1 MFAQYESN
9 VRATISFLKKLGA
22 KVNNATVN
30 ETLQNHPDW
39 PSMLCIS
46 DSLNKWSIPNAA
58 GKIEPSQ
65 IEQLPIPFI
74 AYTNNREYPLAVV
87 TKVTDTTIEFYS
99 KNYNKPLTE
108 SKEEFFKNWKGT
120 YLIAEPNEHSGE
132 KGYEQNKRKT
142 FINSLIPVALFVL
155 IIVLS
160 FFLLYKT
167 INKTDNILA
176 VSAAGIYLQ
185 YLILFAG
192 VIVTSLLL
200 WYEIDKNNPLL
211 KKVCTGIAKGNC
223 SAILT
228 GKRSKVFSWL
238 SWSEVG
244 FFYFTGGF
252 LVLLFSGNNIN
263 STISLLGLLNL
274 LALPY
279 IVFSVYYQWRVAK
292 QWCVLCLGVQ
302 ALLLLGGINI
312 LSNNFIASVS
322 NFSLS
327 FLINAVL
334 IYLLPVLLW
343 YVAKPSILRLQ
354 EAKNTRRE
362 YLRIKFNTEIFE
374 TLLKKQK
381 TITIPTDGL
390 GIDIGN
396 PDASNTLIKVCNPYC
411 GPCAKAHPKIDKLLE
426 EIPNLRVKIIFTA
439 HNKPEEPAYKPVS
452 HLLAINEKKNEIKI
466 MQALDDW
473 YLAEKK
479 DYDFFARKYP
489 MNGELTKQGNKIEA
503 MEKWCKEVD
512 INFTPTIFI
521 NNNQLPDAYS
531 IEDLQYFLLE

>member
-1 MFAQYESN
+1 M
-9 VRATISFLKKLGA
+9 
-22 KVNNATVN
+22 
-30 ETLQNHPDW
+30 
-39 PSMLCIS
+39 
-46 DSLNKWSIPNAA
+46 
-58 GKIEPSQ
+58 
-65 IEQLPIPFI
+65 
-74 AYTNNREYPLAVV
+74 
-87 TKVTDTTIEFYS
+87 
-99 KNYNKPLTE
+99 
-108 SKEEFFKNWKGT
+108 
-120 YLIAEPNEHSGE
+120 
-132 KGYEQNKRKT
+132 
-142 FINSLIPVALFVL
+142 
-155 IIVLS
+155 
-160 FFLLYKT
+160 
-167 INKTDNILA
+167 
-176 VSAAGIYLQ
+176 
-185 YLILFAG
+185 
-192 VIVTSLLL
+192 IVTSLLL

-228 GKRSKVFSWL
+228 GKKSKVFSWL

-252 LVLLFSGNNIN
+252 LLLLFSGINVNNAIG
-263 STISLLGLLNL
+263 ILALLNL

-279 IVFSVYYQWRVAK
+279 IVFSVYYQWQVAK

-302 ALLLLGGINI
+302 ALLLLGGINV
-312 LSNNFIASVS
+312 LVNGRLTESFGQELLRGFSNI
-322 NFSLS
+322 SLS
-327 FLINAVL
+327 FIISSVL

-343 YVAKPSILRLQ
+343 YAVKPFVLHQQ

-381 TITIPTDGL
+381 TITISADGL

-396 PDASNTLIKVCNPYC
+396 PDATNTLIKVCNPYC
-411 GPCAKAHPKIDKLLE
+411 GPCAQAHPKIDKLLE
-426 EIPNLRVKIIFTA
+426 EIPNLKVKIIFTTP
-439 HNKPEEPAYKPVS
+439 NSPKDRAYKPVS
-452 HLLAINEKKNEIKI
+452 HLLAINEKKNSIKI

-473 YLAEKK
+473 YMAEKK
-479 DYDFFARKYP
+479 DYDYFAKKYP

-503 MEKWCKEVD
+503 MEKWCKGVD